1 MNDIKEA
8 INPDTGRKLNGQ
20 FAKGHTFSRR
30 KRKPSEITADVRQ
43 YADQENVTID
53 AVKRLKQIVANKDG
67 KATMS
72 EVIRASEVLLKHF
85 NITFEKD
92 VDKQIADE
100 GNKTIAEMF
109 DDLKQTQSNTN
120 PAIVIYPNK

>member
-1 MNDIKEA
+1 MSEL

-20 FAKGHTFSRR
+20 FGKGNQFGR
-30 KRKPSEITADVRQ
+30 KRRKPSEITADVRA

-53 AVKRLKQIVANKDG
+53 AVKRLKAIVANKDG

-85 NITFEKD
+85 NISVEKD
-92 VDKQIADE
+92 IDKEIADE

-109 DDLKQTQSNTN
+109 NDLKG
-120 PAIVIYPNK
+120 IK